1 MIAGYPLAD
10 KVSGSLAHVGNLAR
24 YISSID
30 GMEVHV
36 ITLGAKNERFKSD
49 NISVH
54 VVSKKWFL
62 HPLLLPFALRS
73 MKRTAEAINPD
84 VIHAMRGFPYFM
96 IAAFLRRRYPALLTV
111 FSLSQQEL
119 RFDKNPVWMFL
130 RVFFFIPNE
139 RYVIPRI
146 PHIIVQTRFMESLV
160 RRMTRSKLHIVPDA
174 IEYGRLARFQSLPS
188 LSDSPDIFVA
198 VSFRKLKG
206 MDVLINAV
214 PIVVRSVPDLKVYIA
229 GSGEEEANLKT
240 LVKKLGVEAHV
251 RFLGF
256 ISDEVEK
263 YSYYR
268 SCKIVVVPSRWD
280 NEPYAPLDGAV
291 FGKPAIVSDAANSS
305 VVVDGETGFV
315 FKSENIAELAAK
327 IIKLLTDDKLRE
339 KMGKAI
345 GEKVKE
351 YDWPGIAGR
360 TVEIYQE
367 VILDFQSREAQN
379 K

>member
-1 MIAGYPLAD
+1 MAD
-10 KVSGSLAHVGNLAR
+10 RVSGSLAHVGNLAR
-24 YISSID
+24 YVSAID

-36 ITLGAKNERFKSD
+36 MTLGAKNEHFKSGD
-49 NISVH
+49 INVH
-54 VVSKKWFL
+54 VFSKKWFF
-62 HPLLLPFALRS
+62 HPLVLPFALRS
-73 MKRTAEAINPD
+73 MKRTAETIDPD

-96 IAAFLRRRYPALLTV
+96 IAASLRRSYPVLLTV
-111 FSLSQQEL
+111 FSLSRQEL
-119 RFDKNPVWMFL
+119 RFDKSPVWMLL
-130 RVFFFIPNE
+130 RVFFFIPSE

-146 PHIIVQTRFMESLV
+146 PHIIVQTSFMESLV
-160 RRMTRSKLHIVPDA
+160 RRMTKSKMHIVPDA
-174 IEYGRLARFQSLPS
+174 IEYGRLAQFQSLPS

-214 PIVVRSVPDLKVYIA
+214 PIVVRSVPGLKVYIA
-229 GSGEEEANLKT
+229 GSGEEEASLKT
-240 LVKKLGVEAHV
+240 LVKKLGVAEHV

-263 YSYYR
+263 NSYYR

-305 VVVDGETGFV
+305 VVVDGRTGFV
-315 FKSENIAELAAK
+315 FESENVAELAAK
-327 IIKLLTDDKLRE
+327 IVKLLTDDKLRE
-339 KMGKAI
+339 DMGKAI
-345 GEKVKE
+345 GDKVKE
-351 YDWPGIAGR
+351 YDWPRIAGR
-360 TVEIYQE
+360 TVEIYKE
-367 VILDFQSREAQN
+367 VILDFHSPEAQN